1 MAIDSIHGPWP
12 QTPALFTTPCIA
24 QVCAAPSNR
33 GRPRRVA
40 VILRT
45 IPASTYFVE
54 IDAASCR
61 VELFDSACRGFFRAR
76 LFEALARHSAQLHAY
91 ALLADRVVLLV
102 SVLTRWPLERL
113 VFQVQ
118 QAYLSYFNQRFRRRL
133 RSTRFYSALCCVQG
147 VGLTREC
154 YRLIERWPLAAG
166 ESLRLGDT
174 EWSSY
179 PANAFGHARSGLV
192 RHACFESLVP
202 DEQGSLALYRDFV
215 SRPLDPLYARALDE
229 ALHQRRLIDEGTLPA
244 FLPAT
249 ND

>member
-1 MAIDSIHGPWP
+1 MAIDLIHGPWP
-12 QTPALFTTPCIA
+12 QTPGLSTSPRIA
-24 QVCAAPSNR
+24 RVSAAPNKTD
-33 GRPRRVA
+33 RPRRVA

-61 VELFDSACRGFFRAR
+61 VELFDSACRAYFRAR
-76 LFEALARHSAQLHAY
+76 LFEALTRHSARLHAY
-91 ALLADRVVLLV
+91 ALLADRAVMLV
-102 SVLTRWPLERL
+102 SSLSRCSLERL
-113 VFQVQ
+113 AFQVQ

-133 RSTRFYSALCCVQG
+133 RGTRGFSALCCVQG
-147 VGLTREC
+147 SELTREC
-154 YRLIERWPLAAG
+154 YRLIERWPLVAG

-192 RHACFESLVP
+192 RHACFDSLVP

-215 SRPLDPLYARALDE
+215 SRPLDPIYARYLVE
-229 ALHQRRLIDEGTLPA
+229 ALHKNSLVDERAIPA

-249 ND
+249 NY